1 MTGPQ
6 GPRGYTGAP
15 GAQGPQGPSG
25 ERGPKGDKGETGAPV
40 TITVDNVKY
49 TQSNGN
55 ITLPDYPHDGVWG
68 SIEGNIESQADLQ
81 EALNAKED
89 VISATN
95 TVPYEFVS
103 NKPTIGDAT
112 LTVQKN
118 GVTLDTF
125 TANATDNKSINIT
138 VPTNTNELD
147 NGAGYQTASQVSTA
161 INNATANMV
170 TTDTAQTIS
179 GAKTFSYRN
188 GIKLKNSNL
197 FIDEADIY
205 LANLRSTSNKI
216 GKMGLF
222 INTNS
227 GGHGTGGIAILTSL
241 GDNEQGRP
249 IDSISLVPYIAPI
262 TGAIPLR
269 DLGRS
274 DMPWSNL
281 YLTDYLTDGHNKIS
295 VANIASK
302 SEIPTKTS
310 QLTNDSGFMTNEA
323 ISTNYVTTDTDQT
336 IRGQKSFMGP
346 TTSIHYA
353 SINSASIMSATIFRV
368 LDNIKIEH
376 NTNYNN
382 VNIDSLGKI
391 TLADIDGNTDGVLNL
406 PHKGTTSSP
415 ETIAVTSDLTGFTTE
430 QRVQEM
436 IDASIGTAIGG
447 TY

>member
-103 NKPTIGDAT
+103 NKPTIGNAT
-112 LTVQKN
+112 LTIKKN
-118 GVTLDTF
+118 GATLDTF
-125 TANATDNKSINIT
+125 TANATANKSINIT

-161 INNATANMV
+161 INNATTNMV
-170 TTDTAQTIS
+170 TADTAQTIS
-179 GAKTFSYRN
+179 GAKTFSNSN

-197 FIDEADIY
+197 FIDEANIY
-205 LANLRSTSNKI
+205 LADLRKTSNEK
-216 GKMGLF
+216 GKRGLF

-227 GGHGTGGIAILTSL
+227 GGNGTGGIAILTSL
-241 GDNEQGRP
+241 GDTEQGRP

-262 TGAIPLR
+262 TGA
-269 DLGRS
+269 
-274 DMPWSNL
+274 
-281 YLTDYLTDGHNKIS
+281 
-295 VANIASK
+295 
-302 SEIPTKTS
+302 
-310 QLTNDSGFMTNEA
+310 
-323 ISTNYVTTDTDQT
+323 
-336 IRGQKSFMGP
+336 
-346 TTSIHYA
+346 
-353 SINSASIMSATIFRV
+353 
-368 LDNIKIEH
+368 
-376 NTNYNN
+376 
-382 VNIDSLGKI
+382 
-391 TLADIDGNTDGVLNL
+391 
-406 PHKGTTSSP
+406 SP
-415 ETIAVTSDLTGFTTE
+415 
-430 QRVQEM
+430 
-436 IDASIGTAIGG
+436 
-447 TY
+447 